1 MIFIN
6 TNPELQKVFETK
18 ANKKEPIKKK
28 PLPATQFQILAERLF
43 PLISMLVL
51 FGLLQVL
58 SAFFYNPMELPT
70 GFSNVAGIAV
80 VAPDM
85 PFAIQVRNTRV
96 GQGMS
101 RRMLAQKVGLT
112 MDNITAIEEGDA
124 APTKEIEV
132 ALRQILGLKSIL
144 EGDIASNP

>member
-112 MDNITAIEEGDA
+112 IDNITAIEEGDA